1 VSYSYSGTTNRLTS
15 ATTTLGPP
23 EAGTFAY
30 DDVGNM
36 TGDGTYTF
44 GYSSRN
50 MMLAATLTST
60 GAKTRYQYDGD
71 GLRALKSGPSGPSYY
86 IHGPGG
92 LLLAEYAGSF
102 SKEWPAPRAGDDG

>member
-1 VSYSYSGTTNRLTS
+1 
-15 ATTTLGPP
+15 
-23 EAGTFAY
+23 
-30 DDVGNM
+30 
-36 TGDGTYTF
+36 
-44 GYSSRN
+44 

-86 IHGPGG
+86 IQGPGG

-102 SKEWPAPRAGDDG
+102 SKEWPAPKAGDDG